1 MFRRSGRTETS
12 HAPPGATDDVDP
24 DILED
29 RRLVEAAKR
38 GDLPSFNALVVRHE
52 RPVYALCL
60 RMLRDQMAAEDATQD
75 SFIKAWSSIAPFR
88 GDFFRPWLL
97 KIASNRCLDVIRS
110 KGRRPADSLD
120 AMPFEIEPEWSS
132 QSGAG
137 ELPEQH
143 AVRSELSGHLERA
156 LATLPDD
163 QRLVVILSDIEGRS
177 YDEIAEIT
185 GSAVGTVKS
194 RLSRARARLRETL
207 RADPE
212 QRELLER
219 FGRHYDE

>member
-1 MFRRSGRTETS
+1 VFRRGGRAETP
-12 HAPPGATDDVDP
+12 APPLVLDADP
-24 DILED
+24 ELLQD

-38 GDLPSFNALVVRHE
+38 GNLPSFNALVVRHE

-60 RMLRDQMAAEDATQD
+60 RMLRDQMAAEDAAQD
-75 SFIKAWSSIAPFR
+75 SFIKAWSSIASFR
-88 GDFFRPWLL
+88 GDLFRPWLL
-97 KIASNRCLDVIRS
+97 KIASNRCLDVIRA

-137 ELPEQH
+137 EHPEQH
-143 AVRSELSGHLERA
+143 ALRGELSSHLERA
-156 LATLPDD
+156 LASLPDD

-177 YDEIAEIT
+177 YEEIAEII
-185 GSAVGTVKS
+185 GSATGTVKS
-194 RLSRARARLRETL
+194 RLSRARAKLRESL
-207 RADPE
+207 RAQPE

-219 FGRHYDE
+219 YGRHYDE